1 MPRVQLGALRGGLGA
16 EAGGGLRGGPGGQ
29 GQLFL
34 PPNIP
39 SQPRGVVGRQVAKGG
54 SLSRHP
60 PQLAWGE
67 DWP

>member
-1 MPRVQLGALRGGLGA
+1 MLFSISYQWDCFLT
-16 EAGGGLRGGPGGQ
+16 
-29 GQLFL
+29 LFL
-34 PPNIP
+34 PPNIL

-67 DWP
+67 GWP